1 MIVCRAM
8 PSGQATG
15 VRAPEVPRLPGRT
28 TSLTFVATVRGL
40 SGGSVRFA
48 DIIVVAAMAS
58 GLLLGSQ
65 GGSLAAPTAYAAELV
80 AVSVA
85 RHSAYEPA
93 DSAGVPLKPCGPAN
107 DGERVET
114 LDANGAKGIFF

>member
-1 MIVCRAM
+1 MV
-8 PSGQATG
+8 T
-15 VRAPEVPRLPGRT
+15 
-28 TSLTFVATVRGL
+28 
-40 SGGSVRFA
+40 
-48 DIIVVAAMAS
+48 AMAG

-65 GGSLAAPTAYAAELV
+65 GGSLAAPTASAAELA

-114 LDANGAKGIFF
+114 LDANGAKGIFFCKFYDPIFGDPYWQWTEVVW